1 MLRASKNFQDL
12 PTRFSS
18 ALIFG
23 SVAAGSIM
31 LGGLVCALFF
41 SVCFSVLVWEV
52 FYIFNCGRLTII
64 NTRFIIPGLSFF
76 VPLLQ
81 YYNFYPLV
89 VLLIIA
95 SMSIVFSE
103 GRWLKFFCILY
114 IGLSVLMCHELLN
127 MPNDIPPFYHLF
139 LILAVVAASDIGGYF
154 FGRILG
160 GAKIYKLISPKKTW
174 AGSIGG
180 LSLAVFVCIAL
191 NPMFEYTIV
200 EMILFAFFLGIAS
213 QAGDF
218 FESFLKRRFEVKDS
232 GFLLPGH
239 GGLFDRLDGVLAAVP
254 VYFGIMLFY

>member
-1 MLRASKNFQDL
+1 MLLVSKNFQDL
-12 PTRFSS
+12 PTRFFS

-23 SVAAGSIM
+23 LVAFGSIM
-31 LGGLVCALFF
+31 IGGLVCALFF
-41 SVCFSVLVWEV
+41 SVCLSVLVWEV
-52 FYIFNCGRLTII
+52 FYIFNFGRLTII
-64 NTRFIIPGLSFF
+64 NTRLIIPGLSFF

-89 VLLIIA
+89 ALLIIA
-95 SMSIVFSE
+95 NMSMFFSE

-114 IGLSVLMCHELLN
+114 IGLSVLMCHELLYV
-127 MPNDIPPFYHLF
+127 PNDVPSFYHLI

-174 AGSIGG
+174 SGSVGG
-180 LSLAVFVCIAL
+180 LLLAVFVCIVI
-191 NPMFEYTIV
+191 NPIFEYTIV
-200 EMILFAFFLGIAS
+200 EMILFAFSLGIAS
-213 QAGDF
+213 QVGDF

-254 VYFGIMLFY
+254 VYFGIMFVY